1 MAKDDISNKSLATL
15 LVVAIVVSIGS
26 TWLVLNKAP
35 GLLTIT
41 GLQSST
47 DIGTVDLE
55 IETVG
60 SIRFAV
66 NNVTFGRGKVNTTA
80 GNDRCILDTN
90 GTNQSSK
97 CINFT
102 AVTSPFQLENDGS
115 QNASVQLFFSN
126 DADGFIGGD
135 SSINDYRY
143 VVDQNE
149 TDSCRN
155 NSGGT
160 GEPSASCALS
170 ADNIECS
177 VGPTGWAAVN
187 ASGGPGNIICQV
199 LLPDNL
205 ADSITVGVNIS
216 IPFNSPAEVKISTLT
231 ATATSVP

>member
-1 MAKDDISNKSLATL
+1 MINNKQLAILMGL
-15 LVVAIVVSIGS
+15 LLLTMLGAQY
-26 TWLVLNKAP
+26 LVLSRAS
-35 GLLTIT
+35 LWEIT
-41 GLQSST
+41 SLQSST
-47 DIGTVDLE
+47 DTGTVD
-55 IETVG
+55 ITVESVG
-60 SIRFAV
+60 GIRFAI

-102 AVTSPFQLENDGS
+102 SVTAPFQLENDGS
-115 QNASVQLFFSN
+115 QNASVQLAFSN

-135 SSINDYRY
+135 PGLNDYRY

-155 NSGGT
+155 FSGGT
-160 GEPSASCALS
+160 GEPSASCILS
-170 ADNIECS
+170 ADNPECN

-187 ASGGPGNIICQV
+187 ATSNPGNIICQK

-205 ADSITVGVNIS
+205 GDSITVGINIS

-231 ATATSVP
+231 ATATTVS